1 MTKNK
6 YLYLE
11 IGCVAVLL
19 LFIVLLFAAHSG
31 GTQKR
36 VKEIAAP
43 VIQEMDVSEMKRKS
57 AMDAA
62 KVFGFETEKEEGI
75 LYYTN
80 ENIMD
85 CSELLIIKLKDEKDA
100 PAFKKLVEKRVE
112 DQKNLFKNYAPEQ
125 YALLQKSVIEI
136 NGNTLFYCT
145 AKNADAVYAAF
156 KKAL

>member
-6 YLYLE
+6 YLYPE
-11 IGCVAVLL
+11 IACVVVLII
-19 LFIVLLFAAHSG
+19 FIGLLFAARSG

-43 VIQEMDVSEMKRKS
+43 VLKVMDISEMKRKS
-57 AMDAA
+57 AVEAA

-85 CSELLIIKLKDEKDA
+85 CSELLIVKLKDEKDT
-100 PAFKKLVEKRVE
+100 PAFKKLIEEQVEN
-112 DQKNLFKNYAPEQ
+112 QKNLFKNYAPEQ
-125 YALLQKSVIEI
+125 YALLQKSVIEVS
-136 NGNTLFYCT
+136 GNTLFYCT
-145 AKNADAVYAAF
+145 AKNADAVYTAF